1 MKPTIKKHIKFAF
14 SLALFASFGYHTNA
28 QEEYLSAVKPVE
40 LGKAPGMKVKLLS
53 TLGETKTYML
63 IFSKGDEV
71 VSGLTE
77 FAQKYKVKSAHYTGI
92 GDVLG
97 AKAGWFNYTRK
108 QFKIIDIDTS
118 EIASLIGDV
127 ASFNGKLI
135 AHTHFSTAT
144 RDGLVHGGH
153 LIELISGPTI
163 EIIITTEPTPLYKK
177 LDEEFNAG
185 LIDPDLKK

>member
-1 MKPTIKKHIKFAF
+1 MRRMMTEKINFIVMVAL
-14 SLALFASFGYHTNA
+14 LAGFTYHANA
-28 QEEYLSAVKPVE
+28 QEQYLSAVKPVE
-40 LGKAPGMKVKLLS
+40 IGKAPGMKVKLLS

-63 IFSKGDEV
+63 VFTKGDEV

-92 GDVLG
+92 GDVLA

-153 LIELISGPTI
+153 LIQMISGPTI
-163 EIIITTEPTPLYKK
+163 EIIITTEPTALYKK

-185 LIDPDLKK
+185 LIDPELKK